1 MNISLNTLL
10 EEANNQ
16 IKRLTYKET
25 VSIIDNKPHVIIDV
39 REESEVQS
47 LGLIK
52 NAINIPRG
60 VIEFKLAPNSLHN
73 PITINDDTFIL
84 VYCAGGYRSALAAK
98 ALEDIGFKNVFN
110 IGGFGEWLSNGGE
123 VETLSLIHI

>member
-10 EEANNQ
+10 EEANKQ
-16 IKRLTYKET
+16 IQRLTYEEAAE
-25 VSIIDNKPHVIIDV
+25 IINNQPHVIIDV
-39 REESEVQS
+39 REESEVQA

-73 PITINDDTFIL
+73 PMTINNDTFIL

-123 VETLSLIHI
+123 IETI

>member
-16 IKRLTYKET
+16 IQRLTYEET
-25 VSIIDNKPHVIIDV
+25 AEIINNQLHVIIDV
-39 REESEVQS
+39 REESEVQA

-73 PITINDDTFIL
+73 PLTINDDTFIL

-98 ALEDIGFKNVFN
+98 VLEDIGFKNVFN
-110 IGGFGEWLSNGGE
+110 IGGFGEWISNGGE
-123 VETLSLIHI
+123 IEAIN

>member
-98 ALEDIGFKNVFN
+98 ALEDIGFKNVR
-110 IGGFGEWLSNGGE
+110 
-123 VETLSLIHI
+123 SLTS

>member
-10 EEANNQ
+10 EEANKQ
-16 IKRLTYKET
+16 IQRLTYDET
-25 VSIIDNKPHVIIDV
+25 AEIINNQPHVIIDV
-39 REESEVQS
+39 REELEVQA

-73 PITINDDTFIL
+73 PMTINDDTFIL

-98 ALEDIGFKNVFN
+98 VLEDIGFKNVFN

-123 VETLSLIHI
+123 IEATN

>member
-1 MNISLNTLL
+1 MHISLNTLL
-10 EEANNQ
+10 EEANKRIQ
-16 IKRLTYKET
+16 RLTYEET
-25 VSIIDNKPHVIIDV
+25 AEIINTQPHVIIDV
-39 REESEVQS
+39 REESEVEA

-73 PITINDDTFIL
+73 PMAINDDTFIL

-98 ALEDIGFKNVFN
+98 VLEDIGFKNVFN

-123 VETLSLIHI
+123 IEAIN

>member
-10 EEANNQ
+10 EEANKQ
-16 IKRLTYKET
+16 IQRLTYEET
-25 VSIIDNKPHVIIDV
+25 AEIINNQPHVIIDV
-39 REESEVQS
+39 REELEVQT

-73 PITINDDTFIL
+73 PMTINDDTFIL

-98 ALEDIGFKNVFN
+98 VLEDMGFKNVFN

-123 VETLSLIHI
+123 IETS

>member
-10 EEANNQ
+10 EEANKQ
-16 IKRLTYKET
+16 IQRLTYEET
-25 VSIIDNKPHVIIDV
+25 AEIINNQPHVIIDV
-39 REESEVQS
+39 REESEVQT

-73 PITINDDTFIL
+73 PMIN
-84 VYCAGGYRSALAAK
+84 K
-98 ALEDIGFKNVFN
+98 
-110 IGGFGEWLSNGGE
+110 
-123 VETLSLIHI
+123 

>member
-1 MNISLNTLL
+1 MHISLNTLL
-10 EEANNQ
+10 EEANKQ
-16 IKRLTYKET
+16 IQRLTYEET
-25 VSIIDNKPHVIIDV
+25 AEIINTQPHVIIDV
-39 REESEVQS
+39 REESEVQA

-60 VIEFKLAPNSLHN
+60 VIEFKLVPNSLHN

-84 VYCAGGYRSALAAK
+84 VYCAGGYHSALAAK
-98 ALEDIGFKNVFN
+98 VLEDIGFKNVFN

-123 VETLSLIHI
+123 IEAIN

>member
-1 MNISLNTLL
+1 MHISLNTLL
-10 EEANNQ
+10 EEANKQ
-16 IKRLTYKET
+16 IQRLTYEEIAE
-25 VSIIDNKPHVIIDV
+25 IINTQPHVIIDV
-39 REESEVQS
+39 REESEVQA

-73 PITINDDTFIL
+73 PMTINDDTFIL

-98 ALEDIGFKNVFN
+98 VLEDMGFKNVFN

-123 VETLSLIHI
+123 IETI

>member
-10 EEANNQ
+10 EEANKQ
-16 IKRLTYKET
+16 IQRLTYEET
-25 VSIIDNKPHVIIDV
+25 AKIINTQPHVIIDV
-39 REESEVQS
+39 REESEVQA

-73 PITINDDTFIL
+73 PMTINDDTFIL

-98 ALEDIGFKNVFN
+98 VLEDIGFKNVFN

-123 VETLSLIHI
+123 IEAIN

>member
-73 PITINDDTFIL
+73 PITIMMIHLFLFIVL
-84 VYCAGGYRSALAAK
+84 VVIVL
-98 ALEDIGFKNVFN
+98 L
-110 IGGFGEWLSNGGE
+110 WL
-123 VETLSLIHI
+123 LKL

>member
-10 EEANNQ
+10 EEANKQ
-16 IKRLTYKET
+16 IQRLTFEET
-25 VSIIDNKPHVIIDV
+25 TEIINNQPHVIIDV
-39 REESEVQS
+39 REESEVQA

-98 ALEDIGFKNVFN
+98 VLEDIGFKNVFN

-123 VETLSLIHI
+123 IVAIN

>member
-10 EEANNQ
+10 EEANKQ
-16 IKRLTYKET
+16 IQRLTYEET
-25 VSIIDNKPHVIIDV
+25 AEIINNQPHVIIDV
-39 REESEVQS
+39 REESEVHA

-60 VIEFKLAPNSLHN
+60 VIEFKLVPNSLHN

-84 VYCAGGYRSALAAK
+84 VYCDGGYRSALAAK
-98 ALEDIGFKNVFN
+98 VLEDIGFKNVFN

-123 VETLSLIHI
+123 IEAIN

>member
-10 EEANNQ
+10 EEANKQ
-16 IKRLTYKET
+16 IKRLTFEET
-25 VSIIDNKPHVIIDV
+25 ANIIDTKPSVIIDV

-73 PITINDDTFIL
+73 PIPINDDTFIL

-98 ALEDIGFKNVFN
+98 VLEDIGFKNVFN

-123 VETLSLIHI
+123 IETIK

>member
-1 MNISLNTLL
+1 MNISLNTIL
-10 EEANNQ
+10 EEANKQ
-16 IKRLTYKET
+16 IQRLTYEET
-25 VSIIDNKPHVIIDV
+25 AEIINNQPHVIIDV
-39 REESEVQS
+39 REESEVQA

-60 VIEFKLAPNSLHN
+60 VIEFKLVPNSLHN

-98 ALEDIGFKNVFN
+98 VLEDIGFKNVFN

-123 VETLSLIHI
+123 IEAIN